1 MKLFVGLDVSSEK
14 LDVCMLTDDPA
25 MPVLKKGSFAN
36 SLVGASEIKEVTLGY
51 AEQLAIT
58 AIVVGMEATSLYSFH
73 PAIFFKEDEDLNRY
87 DLTVSVEQP
96 NKIKKYRDIFE
107 ESKTDEIDAFYIAD
121 YFRVGRF
128 APSILKE
135 EEYLALQH
143 LTRSRLQLVEQLVR
157 TKQHFIENIYYKCNR
172 LAVELKADGGATSV
186 LSATLI
192 ALMTED
198 YSLDDLA
205 EMPLEDFAAL
215 IQKLGRYR
223 FKNPEGVAKA
233 ISKAVRT
240 SYRLGKTQQG
250 SIDKILGV
258 LARNIRGFEKAI
270 KDLDQAIID
279 IVQAMPEYTCLSSV
293 PGIGPVYAAGI
304 IAEIGQIERFED
316 QTKIAKYAG
325 LYWKQNQSGNQQ
337 SENTPLAKRGNRY
350 LRYYLVEAAN
360 SVRNREPE
368 YQAFYKKKYHETP
381 KHKHKRAIVLTAR
394 KLVRLVDVLLRNH
407 QLYMPDR
414 RQIEV
419 TSK

>member
-14 LDVCMLTDDPA
+14 LDVCMLTDDHA
-25 MPVLKKGSFAN
+25 MPVLKKASFTN

-51 AEQLAIT
+51 ASQLAIT

-73 PAIFFKEDEDLNRY
+73 PAMFFQEDEDLNRY

-96 NKIKKYRDIFE
+96 NKIKKYREIFE

-172 LAVELKADGGATSV
+172 LAVELKADGGSTSV
-186 LSATLI
+186 LSATLVT
-192 ALMTED
+192 LMTED

-215 IQKLGRYR
+215 IQKLGRHR

-258 LARNIRGFEKAI
+258 LARNIRGVEKSI

-325 LYWKQNQSGNQQ
+325 LYWKQNQSGNQH

-368 YQAFYKKKYHETP
+368 YQAFYKKKYQETP
-381 KHKHKRAIVLTAR
+381 KHKHKRALVLTAR

-414 RQIEV
+414 RQIENNN
-419 TSK
+419 